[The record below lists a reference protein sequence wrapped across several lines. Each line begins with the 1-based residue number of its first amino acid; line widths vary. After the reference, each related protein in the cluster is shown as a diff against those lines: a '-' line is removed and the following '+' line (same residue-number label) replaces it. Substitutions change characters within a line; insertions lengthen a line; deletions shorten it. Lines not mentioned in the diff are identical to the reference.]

1 MLVMPEKRR
10 IVINS
15 DANAT
20 VATVIP
26 HAKQIDHGGE
36 KLLAMPYGV
45 EESIVLKNLGFSVPA
60 PILHYY
66 DWPARFSPME
76 HQKET
81 AAFLTMHRRCLCL
94 NAPGTGKSI
103 SSIWAADFLLT
114 EGMVRKVLIIAPLS
128 TLKVVWGR
136 ELRHHLPHRSFEI
149 IDGSR
154 TKAKRLELLE
164 KPGLQYVIMNHDCFT
179 NMREHLEGFDVV
191 IYDEA
196 TALKTPGS
204 QRFKVFYKWVAQH
217 QPWLW
222 LLTGTPISQSPS
234 DAWTLAR
241 LVDSPSVPKSYT
253 TFKDLVMQKVTQFRW
268 VPRPD
273 ALETCRRVLQPS
285 IRFSLDECKD
295 LPQTNFVGR
304 KTELTP
310 VQAKAF
316 KEMKEDAC
324 VAFAAGEVTAANSA
338 VLLSKLLQITCIAY
352 NTPVLTD
359 AGWIPIQHVRRKHK
373 VWDGVEWVAHGG
385 VVYKGNKHTLSV
397 GGIRMTPDHKVLV
410 DTWVTAQEFRDG
422 YASGSSE
429 WPQVRLPDGVAEIPY
444 TGAPEVEDSALALP
458 LRLWERSCTTKP
470 VPEKRESGVP
480 SKLRVPP
487 RQRDAQNVED
497 APAPHMDE
505 HEAEVQRNVRQRLLT
520 LWGQGHHGM
529 RRVAAVVR
537 QLLGGHEGGVRP
549 DAVTRPRGCERPL
562 LQGEL
567 SLGDAERA
575 GKQPPRTRM
584 AGHSEGAN
592 DYVAGSGSLRDQS
605 GDTACTP
612 DSVWVANSESARPVY
627 DIVNCGPRKRFV
639 VKGDVGKPLIVHNCG
654 VAYADT
660 GPVLVDASHRYQ
672 SLTELIDEVGDKVIV
687 FVPLKGVQ
695 HWLKE
700 KLVADGYD
708 VALVNGDTSKA
719 ERDQIF
725 NDFQHTDS
733 IRVLLAHPKVASH
746 GLTLTRSKD
755 IIWYAPIY
763 SLESYEQA
771 NARIRRLS
779 TTGKTTVW
787 HIWATT
793 FEQELYRRLRMKQN
807 TLTEFLNLVQGINSD
822 D

>member
-20 VATVIP
+20 VTAVIP
-26 HAKQIDHGGE
+26 HAKQVTHNGE

-66 DWPARFSPME
+66 DWPARFAPMD

-114 EGMVRKVLIIAPLS
+114 EGIARKVLIIAPLS

-149 IDGSR
+149 VDGSR

-164 KPGLQYVIMNHDCFT
+164 KPGVQYIIMNHDCFT
-179 NMREHLEGFDVV
+179 NMREHLDGFDVV

-204 QRFKVFYKWVAQH
+204 LRFKVFYKWAQQH

-241 LVDSPSVPKSYT
+241 LVNSPSVPKSFT
-253 TFKDLVMQKVTQFRW
+253 TFKDLVMQKVTQSRW
-268 VPRPD
+268 VPRHD

-310 VQAKAF
+310 VQTKAF

-324 VAFAAGEVTAANSA
+324 VAFANGEVTAANSA
-338 VLLSKLLQITCIAY
+338 ILLSKLLQI
-352 NTPVLTD
+352 V
-359 AGWIPIQHVRRKHK
+359 
-373 VWDGVEWVAHGG
+373 
-385 VVYKGNKHTLSV
+385 
-397 GGIRMTPDHKVLV
+397 
-410 DTWVTAQEFRDG
+410 
-422 YASGSSE
+422 
-429 WPQVRLPDGVAEIPY
+429 
-444 TGAPEVEDSALALP
+444 
-458 LRLWERSCTTKP
+458 
-470 VPEKRESGVP
+470 
-480 SKLRVPP
+480 
-487 RQRDAQNVED
+487 
-497 APAPHMDE
+497 
-505 HEAEVQRNVRQRLLT
+505 
-520 LWGQGHHGM
+520 
-529 RRVAAVVR
+529 
-537 QLLGGHEGGVRP
+537 
-549 DAVTRPRGCERPL
+549 
-562 LQGEL
+562 
-567 SLGDAERA
+567 
-575 GKQPPRTRM
+575 
-584 AGHSEGAN
+584 
-592 DYVAGSGSLRDQS
+592 
-605 GDTACTP
+605 
-612 DSVWVANSESARPVY
+612 
-627 DIVNCGPRKRFV
+627 
-639 VKGDVGKPLIVHNCG
+639 CG

-733 IRVLLAHPKVASH
+733 IKILLAHPKVASH